1 MSNVKYFEGFS
12 KLSREEKVK
21 LVTENFE
28 NPEQS
33 GSIFNASRFPDESI
47 QENFEQFSENTIGNF
62 HLPYGIAPNFLI
74 DGKLYH
80 IPMAVEESSVV
91 AAASKS
97 AKFWY
102 NKGGF
107 QTVNL
112 TTLKKG
118 QIHFIWNGSKEEI
131 NDIVDQLK
139 PELRVKLNTLTQRME
154 KRGGGI
160 LKVNLHDFNDFI
172 KDYFELDF
180 SFETADSMGAN
191 FINSILEKAAEVLRE
206 SINPEQRDRLDI
218 VMAILSNYTPES
230 RIEMKLECPVDE
242 LNDAEKTMSG
252 QQFAEKFC
260 QAVEIARQNISR
272 AVTHNKGIMNGIDA
286 VVIAT
291 GNDFRAIEAGVHAF
305 AAQSGQYTSL
315 TNCSIHEGIFTYQ
328 LSIPLALGTVG
339 GLTKLHPLAEQS
351 MKILGNPSA
360 EELMKIVAAA
370 GLANNFGAV
379 RSLITSGIQKGH
391 MKLHLNNILLTLNVD
406 QQTKEKAKAYFKDK
420 PVSFTEVKAYVEKI
434 SK

>member
-1 MSNVKYFEGFS
+1 
-12 KLSREEKVK
+12 
-21 LVTENFE
+21 
-28 NPEQS
+28 
-33 GSIFNASRFPDESI
+33 
-47 QENFEQFSENTIGNF
+47 
-62 HLPYGIAPNFLI
+62 
-74 DGKLYH
+74 
-80 IPMAVEESSVV
+80 
-91 AAASKS
+91 
-97 AKFWY
+97 
-102 NKGGF
+102 
-107 QTVNL
+107 
-112 TTLKKG
+112 
-118 QIHFIWNGSKEEI
+118 
-131 NDIVDQLK
+131 
-139 PELRVKLNTLTQRME
+139 
-154 KRGGGI
+154 
-160 LKVNLHDFNDFI
+160 
-172 KDYFELDF
+172 
-180 SFETADSMGAN
+180 MGAN